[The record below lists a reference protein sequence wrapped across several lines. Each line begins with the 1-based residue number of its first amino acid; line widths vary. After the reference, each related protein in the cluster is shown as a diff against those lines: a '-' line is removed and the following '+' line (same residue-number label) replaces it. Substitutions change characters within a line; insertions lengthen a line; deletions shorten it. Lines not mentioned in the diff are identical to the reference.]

1 MAGGAYRVFFREQ
14 RMRRVMMKSKIHRV
28 TVTETNL
35 EYEGSLTV
43 DEELLEAADILP
55 NEQVHVWD
63 VTNGSRLI
71 TYALVGKRGSGIV
84 CVNGAGA
91 HLIKPGDLV
100 IVATYATLKDKDARR
115 YKPLIV
121 LVDASNRLKKIPKS
135 ERE

>member
-1 MAGGAYRVFFREQ
+1 
-14 RMRRVMMKSKIHRV
+14 MRRVMMKSKIHRV
-28 TVTETNL
+28 TVTEANL
-35 EYEGSLTV
+35 DYEGSLTI

-63 VTNGSRLI
+63 VTNGNRLV

-100 IVATYATLKDKDARR
+100 IVATYASMKDKDARR
-115 YKPLIV
+115 YKPLV
-121 LVDASNRLKKIPKS
+121 VFVDTDNRLKKLPKP
-135 ERE
+135 ERD